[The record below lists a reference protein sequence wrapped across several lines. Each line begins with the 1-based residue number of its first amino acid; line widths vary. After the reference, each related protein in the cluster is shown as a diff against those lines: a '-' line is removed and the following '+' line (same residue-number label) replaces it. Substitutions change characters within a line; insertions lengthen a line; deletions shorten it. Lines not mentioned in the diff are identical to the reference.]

1 MLLLAL
7 DTSANYVSVALV
19 SEVRTF
25 AFFEEEMERGQAESL
40 MVMIESLLQKAKK
53 TMADVQG
60 IAVTVG
66 PGSFTGVRIGLAAAR
81 AFGLALGI
89 PVFGVTCFE
98 VWAYHLGRACKVV
111 LDSKRD
117 DYFVQSFDAEGKA
130 VSEPAIQSAEALKGE
145 LPFVAVGTGAA
156 SLSEE
161 IGCEAVVKISPI
173 AVAAAR
179 IALSR
184 LDTPMPPKPLYMRE
198 ADVTV

>member
-1 MLLLAL
+1 MLLLSL

-25 AFFEEEMERGQAESL
+25 AYTEEEMERGQAESL
-40 MVMIESLLQKAKK
+40 MPMIENVLQKAQK
-53 TMADVQG
+53 TMADIQG
-60 IAVTVG
+60 IAVTIG

-117 DYFVQSFDAEGKA
+117 DYFVQSFDENGKA
-130 VSEPAIQSAEALKGE
+130 IDEPAIQSAEKLKSE
-145 LPFVAVGTGAA
+145 LPFIAVGTGAQA
-156 SLSEE
+156 LSEE
-161 IGCEAVVKISPI
+161 IGCEEVVKISPI

-184 LDTPMPPKPLYMRE
+184 LDNPMPPKPLYMRD

>member
-7 DTSANYVSVALV
+7 DTSANFVSVALV
-19 SEVRTF
+19 DETRTF
-25 AFFEEEMERGQAESL
+25 AYLEEEMERGQAESL
-40 MVMIESLLQKAKK
+40 MPMIEGILKKAQK

-81 AFGLALGI
+81 AFGLALNI
-89 PVFGVTCFE
+89 PVYGVTCFE

-117 DYFVQSFDAEGKA
+117 DYFVQGFDAEGQPVTEPEILSTEKLKA
-130 VSEPAIQSAEALKGE
+130 QM
-145 LPFVAVGTGAA
+145 PFVAVGTGAQN
-156 SLSEE
+156 LSQE
-161 IGCEAVVKISPI
+161 IGCEAIFKISPV

-184 LDTPMPPKPLYMRE
+184 LNTPLPPKPLYMRE
-198 ADVTV
+198 ADVTI

>member
-1 MLLLAL
+1 MLLLSL

-25 AFFEEEMERGQAESL
+25 AYTEEEMERGQAESL
-40 MVMIESLLQKAKK
+40 MPMIENVLQKAQK
-53 TMADVQG
+53 TMADIQG

-117 DYFVQSFDAEGKA
+117 DYFVQSFDENGKA
-130 VSEPAIQSAEALKGE
+130 IDEPAIQSAEKLKSE
-145 LPFVAVGTGAA
+145 LPFIAVGTGAQA
-156 SLSEE
+156 LSEE
-161 IGCEAVVKISPI
+161 IGCEEVVKISPI

-184 LDTPMPPKPLYMRE
+184 LDNPMPPKPLYMRD